1 MQHNY
6 PRKGDA
12 VQVLMAEYRRRGET
26 GYILNVKTNEGT
38 NAERE
43 LALIKFD
50 KSGQV
55 DWLPFKQEAT
65 AYSGVLPALVR
76 VKTRA
81 IAVMDVEAV
90 KSNKVA
96 LLAYAEAALELRK
109 EYPCCKACS
118 EGFSISQAK

>member
-1 MQHNY
+1 MIKEVIFDIYYAQRDLQDILKAWKEGGFNSEKKAYDRIYEKHMRHNY
-6 PRKGDA
+6 PRKRCSSG
-12 VQVLMAEYRRRGET
+12 LMAEYRRRGET

-65 AYSGVLPALVR
+65 AYSGVL
-76 VKTRA
+76 
-81 IAVMDVEAV
+81 
-90 KSNKVA
+90 
-96 LLAYAEAALELRK
+96 LA
-109 EYPCCKACS
+109 
-118 EGFSISQAK
+118 